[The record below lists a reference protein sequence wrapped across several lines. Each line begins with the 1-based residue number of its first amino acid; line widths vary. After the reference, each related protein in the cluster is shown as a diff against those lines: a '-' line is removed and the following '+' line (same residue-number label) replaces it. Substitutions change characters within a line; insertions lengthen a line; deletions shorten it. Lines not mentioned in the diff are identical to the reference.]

1 MENTEKI
8 IEALKK
14 EDKELSTGEI
24 SERSGLYKK
33 DEDKDIKILK
43 AGDKI
48 YSPKRCYYDIKK

>member
-14 EDKELSTGEI
+14 ADKALRPGEI
-24 SERSGLYKK
+24 AESAGLDKK
-33 DEDKDIKILK
+33 DADKAIKILK